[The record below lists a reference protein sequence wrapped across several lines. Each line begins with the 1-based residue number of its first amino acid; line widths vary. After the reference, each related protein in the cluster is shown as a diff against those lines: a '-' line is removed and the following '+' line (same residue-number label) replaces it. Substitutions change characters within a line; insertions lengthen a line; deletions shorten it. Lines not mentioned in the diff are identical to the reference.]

1 MCGLKF
7 FLPRK
12 GTKSRSDYPGA
23 GKTSRF
29 FPYAR
34 PFAEVKKNWSGNI
47 TFNETQILAPSSLS
61 DLQSLVENSSRI
73 RVRGSGHSFNSVA
86 DTFDYALT
94 LQNMPRI
101 LTIDKIKRVVTVS
114 AHLTYAEL
122 SYELHSQGWA
132 LQNLASLPH
141 ISIAG
146 SIATGTHGSGIMNG
160 NLATAVEFIDIVDP
174 SGNLKHI
181 NKEKADL
188 FSLSVVSLGLGG
200 IVTTVGLKIQ
210 PTYYMNQVIYEKL
223 DRLFFLDNC
232 FEYLNTGYSV
242 SFFTNWDER
251 KQGDLWVKSI
261 DGSTKPQILNGL
273 IQAKKTLH
281 PVEGLNP
288 SNCNEQLG
296 VTGPWYMRL
305 PHFKINFNPSIGDEL
320 QSEFF
325 VDSLN
330 ASNALRKIEKISKQ
344 ISQNIF
350 TSEIRFIAS
359 DNFWLSPHFTRQS
372 VGIHFTWRK
381 TNEIPKIVQNI
392 EYELSEFDYR
402 PHLGK
407 VFSSTPHY
415 LSKVFP
421 KYYDFIDG
429 IATFDPTQKFGNTFT
444 RHLLNLK

>member
-1 MCGLKF
+1 M
-7 FLPRK
+7 
-12 GTKSRSDYPGA
+12 
-23 GKTSRF
+23 
-29 FPYAR
+29 
-34 PFAEVKKNWSGNI
+34 KKNWSGNI
-47 TFNETQILAPSSLS
+47 TFNETQTLAPSSLS
-61 DLQSLVENSSRI
+61 GLQSLVENSNRI
-73 RVRGSGHSFNSVA
+73 RVRGSGHSFNSIA

-101 LTIDKIKRVVTVS
+101 LTIDKVKQVVTVS

-122 SYELHSQGWA
+122 SYELHSKGWA

-141 ISIAG
+141 ISVAG

-181 NKEKADL
+181 DKETADL

-223 DRLFFLDNC
+223 DRALFLDNC

-242 SFFTNWDER
+242 SFFTNWDEH

-261 DGSTKPQILNGL
+261 DGSTKPHMLYGL
-273 IQAKKTLH
+273 TQAKKTLH
-281 PVEGLNP
+281 PVKGLNP

-325 VDSLN
+325 IDSSN

-350 TSEIRFIAS
+350 ASEIRVIAS
-359 DNFWLSPHFTRQS
+359 DNFWLSPHYNRQS

-381 TNEIPKIVQNI
+381 TNEIPQLVQSI

-407 VFSSTPHY
+407 VFSSTPQY

-421 KYYDFIDG
+421 KYYDFVDG
-429 IATFDPTQKFGNTFT
+429 ITTFDPTQKFGNTFS
-444 RHLLNLK
+444 RHLLNL